1 MKARTIFAL
10 FFALT
15 IGALSTANAQQPAGA
30 RPAARPAAAASTP
43 TTAAPAGEAKIGVVY
58 TELFLD
64 QKTGIQR
71 LITTATGVQREF
83 QPRITEIETLQ
94 RSIQTATSEL
104 EKKASV
110 QDATASRV
118 ESERI
123 EQLKRDFARK
133 GEDLEL
139 AINKRRAEALG
150 PISENINTA
159 LQAFAR
165 TRGISLLID
174 GSKLNGVMMVLND
187 SVDLTSEFVADY
199 NRRNPATAA
208 AARP

>member
-1 MKARTIFAL
+1 MKARTIFVL

-15 IGALSTANAQQPAGA
+15 IGALGTANAQQPAT
-30 RPAARPAAAASTP
+30 RPAAGTAAN
-43 TTAAPAGEAKIGVVY
+43 TAAPAGEAKIAVVY

-71 LITTATGVQREF
+71 LITTATSVQREF
-83 QPRITEIETLQ
+83 DPRIKEIETLQ
-94 RSIQTATSEL
+94 RSIQTATADL
-104 EKKASV
+104 EKKQSV
-110 QDATASRV
+110 QDAATSRT

-123 EQLKRDFARK
+123 EQMKRDFTRK

-139 AINKRRAEALG
+139 AINKRRSEALG

-159 LQAFAR
+159 LQTFAR

-187 SVDLTSEFVADY
+187 SVDLTNEFVADY

-208 AARP
+208 ATRP

>member
-1 MKARTIFAL
+1 MKARTLFVL

-15 IGALSTANAQQPAGA
+15 IGAFGTANAQQPAT
-30 RPAARPAAAASTP
+30 RPVAGTATAA
-43 TTAAPAGEAKIGVVY
+43 AAPAGEAKIAVIY

-71 LITTATGVQREF
+71 LVSTATTVQREF
-83 QPRITEIETLQ
+83 QPRITELETLG
-94 RSIQTATSEL
+94 RSIQTATADL
-104 EKKASV
+104 EKKAAV
-110 QDATASRV
+110 QDAAASRL
-118 ESERI
+118 ENERI
-123 EQLKRDFARK
+123 EQLKRDFTRK
-133 GEDLEL
+133 NEDLEL
-139 AINKRRAEALG
+139 AVNKRRAEALG

-159 LQAFAR
+159 LQTFAR

-187 SVDLTSEFVADY
+187 SVDLTNEFVADY

-208 AARP
+208 ATTRP